1 MSEEAETAKGLLALW
16 QEIGANIQVL
26 GIAGLA
32 GAFIKALIAP
42 EEKWK
47 SRAIQAIVGL
57 FSAVFLGGLA
67 GSMLEGFVTV
77 PAYAYL
83 ATGFLFGTLGEIG
96 IAWAQKKFLESKVPS
111 TPSSRRDEDFSD
123 YPDYEGDELPPRMD
137 SPGSPPRVRR
147 GDRPN
152 SPPSRRR

>member
-1 MSEEAETAKGLLALW
+1 MSDDPETARGLLDIW
-16 QEIGANIQVL
+16 QEIGMNIQVL
-26 GIAGLA
+26 GVAGLA

-47 SRAIQAIVGL
+47 SRAIQAVVGL

-67 GSMLEGFVTV
+67 GSMIEGFVTN

-96 IAWAQKKFLESKVPS
+96 IAWAQKKFLDSKIPS
-111 TPSSRRDEDFSD
+111 SSPSRRDEDFSD
-123 YPDYEGDELPPRMD
+123 YPDYEGAEDAPRMD
-137 SPGSPPRVRR
+137 PPRTPRRVRR
-147 GDRPN
+147 PG
-152 SPPSRRR
+152 SSRRE